1 MPADL
6 YEAFK
11 SALSR
16 RSLWKAPESVLVAV
30 SGGSD
35 SVALLHLFARLREEA
50 PFPLGA
56 AHLNHGARGGE
67 SDEDERFVAETA
79 RRLEVPLHTARLPA
93 GSLDAR
99 AEGWEAAARK
109 ARYQFLR
116 ETAGQNGA
124 SRVAMGHTKDDQAE
138 TVLMRLLRG
147 SGRRGLGGIH
157 PAVEGVFIRP
167 LLGFTKEELSGYLEA
182 RGESWREDSSNRS
195 PERLRNRIRHELL
208 PALRRA
214 YNPDLVEV
222 LARTAEVFREEDD
235 YLSSVTS
242 EVARRLIRQESQG
255 LSLGIPA
262 LRALPPALR
271 RRLLRSF
278 VERAYAPGLPPPD
291 FALTAALE
299 TLIEEARH
307 GSAAT
312 LSGGLQVRVLYAD
325 LVVIRPTE
333 APTEVVPLPVPG
345 QASLPELGFRLCAR
359 QAAVSEV
366 GDPKQD
372 NTVERAL
379 LDADSLPGP
388 LAVRHRRKGDLFRPL
403 GAPGESKLKSYFID
417 RKVPRPVRDRVPLVV
432 SGDRIAWVVG
442 FQIDERYKVTEQTRR
457 VLILSRESR

>member
-1 MPADL
+1 MPAEL

-11 SALSR
+11 ESLSR
-16 RSLWKAPESVLVAV
+16 KSLWKAPESVLVAV

-35 SVALLHLFARLREEA
+35 SVALLHLYARLRNES

-56 AHLNHGARGGE
+56 AHLNHAVRGSE
-67 SDEDERFVAETA
+67 SDEDERFVAELA
-79 RRLEVPLHTARLPA
+79 RRLQVPLHTARLAPQA
-93 GSLDAR
+93 LEGKG
-99 AEGWEAAARK
+99 EGWEAAARK

-116 ETAGQNGA
+116 EIAAQVGA

-167 LLGFTKEELSGYLEA
+167 LLGFTKQELAGYLQE
-182 RGESWREDSSNRS
+182 RGEIWREDSSNRS
-195 PERLRNRIRHELL
+195 RANLRSRIRHDLI
-208 PALRRA
+208 PALRGEF
-214 YNPDLVEV
+214 NPDLVDT

-235 YLSSVTS
+235 YLASVTA
-242 EVARRLIRQESQG
+242 EIARRLIRSESHS

-262 LRALPPALR
+262 LRALPAALR

-278 VERAYAPGLPPPD
+278 VEQAFSPGLPPPD
-291 FALTAALE
+291 FALTSILE
-299 TLIEEARH
+299 ALIEEARH
-307 GSAAT
+307 GAAAN
-312 LSGGLQVRVLYAD
+312 LPGGLQARVLYAD
-325 LVVIRPTE
+325 LVIARPME
-333 APTEVVPLPVPG
+333 LPLEVVPLPIPG

-359 QAAVSEV
+359 RAPVSEV
-366 GDPKQD
+366 GDPRQV
-372 NTVERAL
+372 TSAERAL

-417 RKVPRPVRDRVPLVV
+417 HKVPRPARDRVPLVV

-442 FQIDERYKVTEQTRR
+442 FQIDERYKVTPQTRQ
-457 VLILSRESR
+457 VVILSRESR